1 MQHTDKVHTRHIRHI
16 ALVLLTALL
25 VEAGLVG
32 WFTRIP
38 NARAYIPLRVAG
50 SPQAYDWSPSNAPR
64 WFHHDDP
71 TLPQAAYFRAALP
84 PDVGGNAPVFEQELT
99 IMDWVRQQ
107 AVVEDAWEAIP
118 GDPIGVHQAMQAG
131 TPAQCGNFATLL
143 AACSA
148 SVGLL
153 DVRTWFLLSY
163 DGLGG
168 QGHVANEV
176 WDPVLGKWVFLDPMN
191 NAYVLLDGRPASL
204 LEVREMVLTGQRE
217 RLEPVIGENAHTPR
231 EELLDLYELVMAVPS
246 LDAAHTPLSSYYGQT
261 WPDRFATRLPDV
273 GGLRYQAK
281 RTAALLSGAKCQV
294 ILLDDLARAHSQPMP
309 IRQVKALL
317 AATGIVG
324 LLIGALAVW
333 LAMRGLRLARTRLA
347 HRT

>member
-1 MQHTDKVHTRHIRHI
+1 MLHTDKVRTRHI
-16 ALVLLTALL
+16 ALALLTALL
-25 VEAGLVG
+25 IETGLVG

-38 NARAYIPLRVAG
+38 DARAYIPLRVAN
-50 SPQAYDWSPSNAPR
+50 SAQAYDWSPSDAPR

-71 TLPQAAYFRAALP
+71 TLPQAVYFRAALP
-84 PDVGGNAPVFEQELT
+84 SDVGGDAPVFEQELT
-99 IMDWVRQQ
+99 IMDWVRRQ

-118 GDPIGVHQAMQAG
+118 GDPISVHQAMQAG

-176 WDPVLGKWVFLDPMN
+176 WDPALGKWVFLDPMN
-191 NAYVLLDGRPASL
+191 NTYVLLDGRPASL
-204 LEVREMVLTGQRE
+204 LEVREMVLTGQQE

-261 WPDRFATRLPDV
+261 WPDRLAARLPDV
-273 GGLRYQAK
+273 GDLRFQA
-281 RTAALLSGAKCQV
+281 RRAAALLSGEKRQV
-294 ILLDDLARAHSQPMP
+294 ILFDDLARAHSQPMP
-309 IRQVKALL
+309 IRQIKALL

-324 LLIGALAVW
+324 LLIVALVVW
-333 LAMRGLRLARTRLA
+333 LAVRGLRDLRFA

>member
-84 PDVGGNAPVFEQELT
+84 SDVRENAPVFEQELT
-99 IMDWVRQQ
+99 IMDWVRRQ

-118 GDPIGVHQAMQAG
+118 GDPISVHQAMQAG

-143 AACSA
+143 AACST

-176 WDPVLGKWVFLDPMN
+176 WDPALGKWVFLDPMN

-246 LDAAHTPLSSYYGQT
+246 LDAAHTPLSSYYEQT
-261 WPDRFATRLPDV
+261 WPDRLAVRLPDI
-273 GGLRYQAK
+273 GGLRFQA
-281 RTAALLSGAKCQV
+281 RRAAALLSGEKRQV
-294 ILLDDLARAHSQPMP
+294 ILFDDLARAYSQPMP
-309 IRQVKALL
+309 IRQIKALL

-324 LLIGALAVW
+324 LLIVALVVW
-333 LAMRGLRLARTRLA
+333 LAARGLRDLRLA